1 MIKIITTSLI
11 VLFSLTNI
19 SIAAERD
26 CSNPQ
31 GFHQKLMCKKIGS
44 KLKMP
49 KLPKIGG
56 KETASAKAGTESNNS
71 IIKRLKAK
79 TLKDMFFPK
88 GN

>member
-1 MIKIITTSLI
+1 MIKIVRTSLI
-11 VLFSLTNI
+11 VLFSLTSI
-19 SIAAERD
+19 SVAAERD
-26 CSNPQ
+26 CSNPK

-56 KETASAKAGTESNNS
+56 NETASAEAGTESNNG

-88 GN
+88 AD